1 MGKIIPIT
9 IAIIFVVAALVN
21 LFINLFISPNFGGM
35 SFSEKSFIIRFIVS
49 IGLFIGGLISY
60 ATLKNWVIAAILGMA
75 AFAVLFSSC

>member
-9 IAIIFVVAALVN
+9 IAIIFVVAALV
-21 LFINLFISPNFGGM
+21 NLFISPNFGGM